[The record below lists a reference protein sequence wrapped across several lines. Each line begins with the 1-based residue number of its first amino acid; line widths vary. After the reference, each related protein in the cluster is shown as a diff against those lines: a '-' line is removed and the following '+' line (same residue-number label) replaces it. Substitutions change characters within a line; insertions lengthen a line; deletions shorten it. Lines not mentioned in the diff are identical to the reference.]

1 MINNFK
7 VYCACVLAVA
17 ALTANQLFANEH
29 EDCLRTAI
37 ETADDTQTVG
47 ALKQQCPDP
56 VTEKKPSTSGQSPLH
71 ARLDYEK
78 STWDKS
84 YAISAYRPNYFL
96 PLSYNSNPNNAPIED
111 TGETFE
117 NIELKFQISLKAP
130 VIRNLFTPNN
140 HLFFAYTN
148 QTWWQ
153 GYNGNLSQAIRET
166 NHEPELY
173 VRMDTDWKLGPIT
186 NKLLAVGFVHQSNGR
201 YDEYSR
207 NWNRLY
213 VKFTFEV
220 TENLYFSL
228 KPWWRES
235 HTSKENT
242 DIEDYMGNGEFR
254 ALYIFGN
261 QNLGMMLRNNLKSSG
276 NKGAIQLD
284 WSFPLHEKLRGYV
297 QYFNGYGE
305 SLMDYNSSVNRLS
318 VGFLITDWL

>member
-1 MINNFK
+1 M
-7 VYCACVLAVA
+7 
-17 ALTANQLFANEH
+17 
-29 EDCLRTAI
+29 
-37 ETADDTQTVG
+37 
-47 ALKQQCPDP
+47 
-56 VTEKKPSTSGQSPLH
+56 
-71 ARLDYEK
+71 
-78 STWDKS
+78 
-84 YAISAYRPNYFL
+84 
-96 PLSYNSNPNNAPIED
+96 
-111 TGETFE
+111 
-117 NIELKFQISLKAP
+117 
-130 VIRNLFTPNN
+130 FTPNN